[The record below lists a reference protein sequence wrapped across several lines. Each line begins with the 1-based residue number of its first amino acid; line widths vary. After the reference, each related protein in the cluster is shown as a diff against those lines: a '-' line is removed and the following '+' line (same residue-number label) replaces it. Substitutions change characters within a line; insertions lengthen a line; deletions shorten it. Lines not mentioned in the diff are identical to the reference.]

1 MARVPITDLPIRV
14 FTPMTEGDTCV
25 ALIGQLPIRFEAATP
40 FAARRMADDWRKEN
54 AQRLENEQ
62 ERIEKRAAA
71 RQAEKD
77 ARAAAQR
84 AKETA

>member
-1 MARVPITDLPIRV
+1 MAKVPITELPIRV
-14 FTPMTEGDTCV
+14 FTPMTEGDNCI

-54 AQRLENEQ
+54 AQRLESERD
-62 ERIEKRAAA
+62 RIEKRAAA
-71 RQAEKD
+71 RQAEKE
-77 ARAAAQR
+77 ARAAAQK